1 LLCKSSLA
9 QLVLS
14 ALNNQFTSG
23 ERVATIRPFN
33 ALRPEAERAPQVA
46 AVPYD
51 VVSTEEAR
59 ALASGNPWSFLHVSR
74 PEIDLPTGTPI
85 YSDEVYA
92 KAGDNFAR
100 LIRECPLIQE
110 ETPSLYLYRLIMGD
124 HEQIGV
130 VACCSV
136 DEYDSDIIRKHE
148 RTRRDKEDDRTRHI
162 MVLRAQTGPV
172 LLTYRD
178 RPEISSLVADALAG
192 NPPLYDFVGKDDIR
206 HTIWRVPNY
215 DPLVIAFREV
225 TYFYIA
231 DGHHRAASA
240 SRARAELREASFAN
254 IGNEEYHFFQCVLFP
269 DSQLQILP
277 YNRIVRDLNGLSV
290 EEFLARV
297 REKFSVLENAAPS
310 PSERGHW
317 SIYLNGRWYGLAL
330 KDDAKT
336 SAGIVE
342 SLDVSILQDLLL
354 DSILGIK
361 DVRTDKRIDFVGGI
375 RGTEELEELVDEGK
389 AAVAFSLYPTTIE
402 DLLKVSDAG
411 EIMPPK
417 STWFEPK
424 LRDGLLSHQI

>member
-1 LLCKSSLA
+1 
-9 QLVLS
+9 
-14 ALNNQFTSG
+14 
-23 ERVATIRPFN
+23 VATIRPFN
-33 ALRPEAERAPQVA
+33 ALRPQAESAPQVA

-51 VVSTEEAR
+51 VVNTEEAR
-59 ALASGNPWSFLHVSR
+59 ALASGNSLSFLHVSR
-74 PEIDLPTGTPI
+74 PEIDLPSGTPI

-92 KAGDNFAR
+92 KAVDNFEK
-100 LIRECPLIQE
+100 LIRECPLVFE

-136 DEYDSDIIRKHE
+136 DEYDRDVIRKHE

-172 LLTYRD
+172 FLTYRD
-178 RPEISSLVADALAG
+178 RPEINSLVANALAG
-192 NPPLYDFVGKDDIR
+192 NAPLYDFVANDDIR

-215 DPLVIAFREV
+215 DPLVQAFREV
-225 TYFYIA
+225 PYLYIA

-240 SRARAELREASFAN
+240 SRARAEFREQSFAN
-254 IGNEEYHFFQCVLFP
+254 IGNEEYNYFQCVLFP
-269 DSQLQILP
+269 DQQLQILP
-277 YNRIVRDLNGLSV
+277 YNRIVRDLNGLSQA
-290 EEFLARV
+290 EFLARV
-297 REKFSVLENAAPS
+297 RESFLVTENAEPT
-310 PSERGHW
+310 PTERGRW
-317 SIYLNGRWYGLAL
+317 SMYVDGRWYGLAL
-330 KDDAKT
+330 KDDAKRD
-336 SAGIVE
+336 AGIVE
-342 SLDVSILQDLLL
+342 SLDVSILQDRLL
-354 DSILGIK
+354 DPILGIK

-375 RGTEELEELVDEGK
+375 RGAEELEKLVNEGK
-389 AAVAFSLYPTTIE
+389 AAVAFSLYPTTID